1 MQSYFHKITK
11 GVRAYSMLDLP
22 VLYLI
27 TKLVAVVAT
36 SMLMGNAK
44 VDVIKIVISVLSFAC
59 VFVLELLIDRL
70 WKRKSLLLLTISA
83 SIIACFYIEIELIFP
98 LFLILVLHLLE
109 LILSRDMYYQISTI
123 ALILLFYIFPSVNLN
138 IMLLSIALIIMVI
151 FSRLVIIK
159 LEDYIHR
166 NEILQERITR
176 LESKI
181 VDLNGLMKTLKTT
194 ASLEERNRIAARIHD
209 EIGHGISGSI
219 ILLEAAML
227 QMKDNHNKAAGSVDK
242 AILNLRESVDEIR
255 TALREERTD
264 KSLLGIHDI
273 TAILEEFKVRYNIFT
288 KLKTTGDLTN
298 ITLDMWACIHDN
310 LKECLTNVLK
320 HSNATEFIL
329 NIQVF
334 NKIIKVEFKDNGR
347 TTNQEIEK
355 NLGLEAIEERV
366 VNCKGRCF
374 FVKDETGF
382 CVTNIFT
389 VA

>member
-1 MQSYFHKITK
+1 M
-11 GVRAYSMLDLP
+11 MDLP

-27 TKLVAVVAT
+27 TKLMAVVA
-36 SMLMGNAK
+36 SCMLMGNAK
-44 VDVIKIVISVLSFAC
+44 VDMIKIVISVLSFAC
-59 VFVLELLIDRL
+59 IFVLELLIDRL
-70 WKRKSLLLLTISA
+70 WKKRSLLLFTISA
-83 SIIACFYIEIELIFP
+83 SIIACFYIQIELIFP
-98 LFLILVLHLLE
+98 LLLILILHLLE
-109 LILSRDMYYQISTI
+109 LLLSSEMFYQISI
-123 ALILLFYIFPSVNLN
+123 VALILLFFIFPPVNLN
-138 IMLLSIALIIMVI
+138 IMLLSITLVIMVI
-151 FSRLVIIK
+151 FSRLAIIK
-159 LEDYIHR
+159 LEGYIHK
-166 NEILQERITR
+166 NETLRERIVK

-227 QMKDNHNKAAGSVDK
+227 QMNENHKKAAVSVEK

-273 TAILEEFKVRYNIFT
+273 TAILEEFKVRYNISS
-288 KLKTTGDLTN
+288 KLKTTGDLKN
-298 ITLDMWACIHDN
+298 ISIDMWACIHDN

-320 HSNATEFIL
+320 HSNATEFVL
-329 NIQVF
+329 SIQVF
-334 NKIIKVEFKDNGR
+334 NKIIKVEYKDNGK
-347 TTNQEIEK
+347 TDQEYEK
-355 NLGLEAIEERV
+355 HLGLDAIEERT

-374 FVKDETGF
+374 FSKDENGF

-389 VA
+389 VN